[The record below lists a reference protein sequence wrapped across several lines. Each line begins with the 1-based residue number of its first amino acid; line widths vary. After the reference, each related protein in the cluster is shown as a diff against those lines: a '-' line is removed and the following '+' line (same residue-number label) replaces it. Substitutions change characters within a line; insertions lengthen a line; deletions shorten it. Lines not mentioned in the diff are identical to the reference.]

1 MSVFSRPL
9 PPYRIAQTEH
19 GDTIQSISA
28 RELGDAN
35 RWPELVWLNDLA
47 WPFITD
53 DESRAGPSVL
63 LSGSLI
69 KIPSPV
75 GVSTRDDDPNRV
87 FERDVRMV
95 GRQMR
100 ATEGGDFEVVAGAS
114 NLAQQLNHRIATPK
128 GQLMRHPEY
137 GSTLYRILG
146 RVSGPAA
153 NILAKDYTQAAL
165 LSDYRVRSI
174 EALQAT
180 TDGDA
185 VRVNARV
192 ETIAGG
198 VVDVVT
204 E

>member
-1 MSVFSRPL
+1 MSVFSRPM
-9 PPYRIAQTEH
+9 PSYRIAATEH
-19 GDTIQSISA
+19 GDTIRSIAA
-28 RELGDAN
+28 REMGDAN
-35 RWPELVWLNDLA
+35 RWPELVWLNDLV
-47 WPFITD
+47 WPYITD
-53 DESRAGPSVL
+53 DPSRVGPGVL
-63 LSGSLI
+63 LSGDVI
-69 KIPSPV
+69 RIPAPV
-75 GVSTRDDDPNRV
+75 GVSVRDDDPNRV
-87 FERDVRMV
+87 FERDVRMA

-114 NLAQQLNHRIATPK
+114 NLAQQLTHRVATPK
-128 GQLMRHPEY
+128 GQLIRHPEY

-153 NILAKDYTQAAL
+153 NVLANDYTRAAL

-174 EALQAT
+174 ESLKAS

-185 VRVNARV
+185 VRVRARV

-198 VVDVVT
+198 IVDVVR

>member
-1 MSVFSRPL
+1 MSVFSRPM
-9 PPYRIAQTEH
+9 PTYRIAATEH
-19 GDTIQSISA
+19 GDTIRSIAA
-28 RELGDAN
+28 REMGDAN
-35 RWPELVWLNDLA
+35 RWPELVWLNALV
-47 WPFITD
+47 WPYITD
-53 DESRAGPSVL
+53 DEARVGPGVL
-63 LSGSLI
+63 LSGDVI
-69 KIPSPV
+69 KIPAPV
-75 GVSTRDDDPNRV
+75 GVSASDDDPNRV
-87 FERDVRMV
+87 FERDVRMT
-95 GRQMR
+95 GRLMR
-100 ATEGGDFEVVAGAS
+100 PSSSGDFEVVAGAP

-153 NILAKDYTQAAL
+153 NILATDYTRSAI

-174 EALQAT
+174 ESLQAA

-185 VRVNARV
+185 VRVRARV

-198 VVDVVT
+198 IVDVVR